1 MRKYMVL
8 TVLCLMMVVPMIKAK
23 AQAEEVA
30 QLLLNVEK
38 LTQFRGILKQMKD
51 GYKILDGGY
60 NTVKDISQGN
70 FNLHKGFLDGLMEVS
85 PTVKNYRKVGEIID
99 GQIRLVKV
107 SRNALARFRAN
118 KHFQIQEINYIGKLY
133 ENLLGQSLQ
142 NLDELVTVVSAGKLR
157 MSDDERLKAIDRL
170 HQDMEDKLSFLG
182 HFNHEV
188 QLLGL
193 QRAKAKSDIEL
204 SRKIY
209 GVDK

>member
-1 MRKYMVL
+1 MKKYMVL
-8 TVLCLMMVVPMIKAK
+8 TVLCLMMVVPMLKAK
-23 AQAEEVA
+23 AQADEVA

-38 LTQFRGILKQMKD
+38 LTQFRGILKQMKG

-107 SRNALARFRAN
+107 SRNALARFRTN

-170 HQDMEDKLSFLG
+170 HQNMEDKLSFLG

-209 GVDK
+209 GLDK

>member
-1 MRKYMVL
+1 MKKYMVL

-23 AQAEEVA
+23 AQADEVA

-107 SRNALARFRAN
+107 SRNALARFRTN

-182 HFNHEV
+182 HFNHEM

-209 GVDK
+209 GLDK

>member
-1 MRKYMVL
+1 MKKYMVL
-8 TVLCLMMVVPMIKAK
+8 TVLCLMMVVPMLKAK
-23 AQAEEVA
+23 AQADEVA

-107 SRNALARFRAN
+107 SRNALARFRTN

-170 HQDMEDKLSFLG
+170 HQNMDDKLSFLG

-209 GVDK
+209 GLDK